1 MTRHLIGI
9 TSMAAQRSVDVIDK
23 LFAITSDFLI
33 KRKVKFNWQSFKKTM
48 NIDCMREYSK

>member
-23 LFAITSDFLI
+23 LFAITSDLTIYFYC
-33 KRKVKFNWQSFKKTM
+33 KGK
-48 NIDCMREYSK
+48 NIF